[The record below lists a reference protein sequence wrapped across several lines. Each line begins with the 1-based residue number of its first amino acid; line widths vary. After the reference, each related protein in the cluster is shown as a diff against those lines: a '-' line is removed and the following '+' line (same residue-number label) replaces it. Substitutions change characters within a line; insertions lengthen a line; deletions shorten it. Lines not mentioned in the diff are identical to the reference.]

1 MTSIM
6 TPANKEIEAVLCFCH
21 GYMDNSSFLKRYEY
35 QRLVKRGIAF
45 VSIEYEGH
53 GRSDG
58 PLCYVNKFDNI
69 IQDAYTF
76 FRQTC
81 HSRFP
86 GKKYFLMGESMGGA
100 VAFDIYL
107 KSTSL
112 MTTSTTTTTITTT
125 TTTTNATEHTLF
137 QKVEASFSFAGVIL
151 CCPMAKISQELLPK
165 AWVINAFQQ
174 IVGPSGCNRWIGL
187 LPLSPTG
194 EMNGF
199 RLVQKRALAQ
209 SVPTWYG
216 LRKPRLATGRELL
229 LTTQRISNSLKLLDA
244 PVLILHGLADT
255 VTDPMLS
262 QALYDECSSTDK
274 QIKLYEGMMHTLTAG
289 ETDENIDIVFNDVIN
304 WIEARI

>member
-1 MTSIM
+1 
-6 TPANKEIEAVLCFCH
+6 
-21 GYMDNSSFLKRYEY
+21 MDNSSFLKRYEY

-58 PLCYVNKFDNI
+58 PLCYINKFDNI

-76 FRQTC
+76 FRETC

-107 KSTSL
+107 KSIS
-112 MTTSTTTTTITTT
+112 STATTT
-125 TTTTNATEHTLF
+125 TTTENTLSCSNTNHT
-137 QKVEASFSFAGVIL
+137 QKVESSFSFAGVIL

-229 LTTQRISNSLKLLDA
+229 VRMHFLLSFLQSHFCFVSLLRLSYLL
-244 PVLILHGLADT
+244 
-255 VTDPMLS
+255 
-262 QALYDECSSTDK
+262 
-274 QIKLYEGMMHTLTAG
+274 
-289 ETDENIDIVFNDVIN
+289 IN
-304 WIEARI
+304 F